1 MEEESKESS
10 LPLLSSSLWWKALL
24 SSATSSAFKRFFKV
38 ESLVFQLDQLD
49 HFFKVESLVFQLD
62 QLDHFRNLC
71 CMKLAIDFLSP
82 QLSNQSEIDSNSFG
96 SFKSISIEWGRK
108 YFSKF
113 DWIYHPSQPIPKDKV
128 MNKFT
133 FWRNPSFSWAISA
146 GSILEVMLLMISND
160 D

>member
-24 SSATSSAFKRFFKV
+24 SSATSSAFKR
-38 ESLVFQLDQLD
+38 
-49 HFFKVESLVFQLD
+49 FFKVESLVFQLD

-113 DWIYHPSQPIPKDKV
+113 DWIYHPSQPIAIEKV
-128 MNKFT
+128 MNEFT

-146 GSILEVMLLMISND
+146 GSILEVMLLMISD
-160 D
+160 DY